1 MDLQFHG
8 FDPPADNVCRVNSK
22 PEKQMAAIQTKNTN
36 SAIIA
41 RKALVLQ
48 FSLTNISKKIMGVY
62 KTTTLF
68 FTAKNASLGEG

>member
-41 RKALVLQ
+41 RKALNAPVQ
-48 FSLTNISKKIMGVY
+48 PYKHFQKITEAY

-68 FTAKNASLGEG
+68 FTAKNASLGES